1 MEAVMLDSFSPPG
14 TAGAALTV
22 RVDPVS
28 ATITVAGELDRYGVH
43 LFEDAVAT
51 LGATLHRMWVLD
63 ATGITFCDAGG
74 LRALA
79 AAAGTARRRG
89 GRLTVTGA
97 GRSLRRLLTLVGLAD
112 LLAGGPGPQAPAQH
126 PGRAAPAP
134 GTDAPPGQ
142 DTVHRPDPDRRCRP
156 DATRRVVPDQPSAWT
171 RGHRSA
177 AGR

>member
-14 TAGAALTV
+14 TAGAELTV
-22 RVDPVS
+22 RVDLVS
-28 ATITVAGELDRYGVH
+28 ATITVVGELDRDGVH

-51 LGATLHRMWVLD
+51 VGATLHRMWVLD
-63 ATGITFCDAGG
+63 AAGITFCDAGG

-79 AAAGTARRRG
+79 AAAGTARRRSG
-89 GRLTVTGA
+89 GLTVTGA

-112 LLAGGPGPQAPAQH
+112 LLADGPGPQAPAH
-126 PGRAAPAP
+126 RPGAAVPMSRP
-134 GTDAPPGQ
+134 DATAGQ
-142 DTVHRPDPDRRCRP
+142 DTAHRPAPDHRYRP
-156 DATRRVVPDQPSAWT
+156 DATRLVVPDRPSAWS